1 METKKKTEKERNNRI
16 VMICHWIESVM
27 IAVTFL
33 LEMLTGQ
40 RPVLYGVIILL
51 LALGPV
57 IAELY
62 FWLKD
67 HNTTM
72 IKHLAAMGFGAMYT
86 VIIFTTTNN
95 QLYLYALPMVVLIT
109 VYNDK
114 AYMLKIIVAIIL
126 ENAITV
132 GVGAATGMFGYQN
145 AASAVLQIMAVFLFC
160 IYAYLAAS
168 TLEKN
173 NHEQLSSIEDAQNK
187 TEKVLEE
194 VSRNAKFMQ
203 EGIQEIHDK
212 VAQLQMASETT
223 KEAMGQV
230 SDGVTDTAEAVQK
243 QLEQTNTI
251 GQRVETVGTATGDI
265 AQRMEQTLSVLAQG
279 KQDVEELV
287 REVETSVQDSA
298 EAAEK
303 LETLNQ
309 YITEMNTIVELISG
323 ITTKTSL
330 LALNASI
337 EAARAG
343 EAGKGFAVVATEI
356 SGLATQTKDATTHIT
371 ELIGNVAGS
380 IEEVVNVIHNM
391 LEGIN
396 REKDTTE
403 NTAESFKT
411 IEQHTYVIRDN
422 VDQLKDSVEQLKTAN
437 QEIADSVQT
446 ISAVSEQVSAHASET
461 LHAEEEN
468 MEHLQTITNRAKELL
483 SMTKEQEAE
492 G

>member
-1 METKKKTEKERNNRI
+1 
-16 VMICHWIESVM
+16 
-27 IAVTFL
+27 
-33 LEMLTGQ
+33 
-40 RPVLYGVIILL
+40 
-51 LALGPV
+51 
-57 IAELY
+57 
-62 FWLKD
+62 
-67 HNTTM
+67 
-72 IKHLAAMGFGAMYT
+72 
-86 VIIFTTTNN
+86 
-95 QLYLYALPMVVLIT
+95 
-109 VYNDK
+109 
-114 AYMLKIIVAIIL
+114 
-126 ENAITV
+126 
-132 GVGAATGMFGYQN
+132 
-145 AASAVLQIMAVFLFC
+145 
-160 IYAYLAAS
+160 
-168 TLEKN
+168 
-173 NHEQLSSIEDAQNK
+173 
-187 TEKVLEE
+187 
-194 VSRNAKFMQ
+194 
-203 EGIQEIHDK
+203 
-212 VAQLQMASETT
+212 
-223 KEAMGQV
+223 
-230 SDGVTDTAEAVQK
+230 
-243 QLEQTNTI
+243 
-251 GQRVETVGTATGDI
+251 
-265 AQRMEQTLSVLAQG
+265 MEQTLSVLAQG

-287 REVETSVQDSA
+287 REVEASVQDSA

-309 YITEMNTIVELISG
+309 YIIEMNTIVELISG

-403 NTAESFKT
+403 NAAESFKT

>member
-33 LEMLTGQ
+33 LEMLTGR

-95 QLYLYALPMVVLIT
+95 QLYLYVLPMVVLIT

-114 AYMLKIIVAIIL
+114 AYMLKIIVAIML

-145 AASAVLQIMAVFLFC
+145 ATSAVLQIMAVFLFC

-173 NHEQLSSIEDAQNK
+173 NHEQLSSIVDAQNK

-203 EGIQEIHDK
+203 GGIQEIHDK

-343 EAGKGFAVVATEI
+343 EAGKGFAVVADQIRKLAEDSANSAITSKSLIDKSI
-356 SGLATQTKDATTHIT
+356 SEVQRGSEIT
-371 ELIGNVAGS
+371 EQ
-380 IEEVVNVIHNM
+380 
-391 LEGIN
+391 
-396 REKDTTE
+396 
-403 NTAESFKT
+403 TAESLNNVIQEMDNIVMAVANIRSASDRQSQSVKE
-411 IEQHTYVIRDN
+411 IE
-422 VDQLKDSVEQLKTAN
+422 KGFE
-437 QEIADSVQT
+437 T
-446 ISAVSEQVSAHASET
+446 ISAVVENNSAA
-461 LHAEEEN
+461 AEETSATS
-468 MEHLQTITNRAKELL
+468 QELSAQATSL
-483 SMTKEQEAE
+483 KGMVEKFQLRED
-492 G
+492 

>member
-1 METKKKTEKERNNRI
+1 M
-16 VMICHWIESVM
+16 
-27 IAVTFL
+27 
-33 LEMLTGQ
+33 
-40 RPVLYGVIILL
+40 IILL

-287 REVETSVQDSA
+287 REVEASVQDSA
-298 EAAEK
+298 EAEEK

-309 YITEMNTIVELISG
+309 YVIEMNTIVELISG

-343 EAGKGFAVVATEI
+343 EAGRGFSVVADQIQKLSEQTKGAVDDIGKIVHEVVKNTEKAVVAMEQSAKLTKTGMESIQKVGSSTGVITASNQKMSDQMLEMEKTTESIRLRSHEVAKAMEQI
-356 SGLATQTKDATTHIT
+356 SGNTKDNYKAIEHVTAATQ
-371 ELIGNVAGS
+371 ENSAGM
-380 IEEVVNVIHNM
+380 EE
-391 LEGIN
+391 
-396 REKDTTE
+396 
-403 NTAESFKT
+403 
-411 IEQHTYVIRDN
+411 IEQMVTKVRKLAQELHEIRTD
-422 VDQLKDSVEQLKTAN
+422 
-437 QEIADSVQT
+437 
-446 ISAVSEQVSAHASET
+446 
-461 LHAEEEN
+461 
-468 MEHLQTITNRAKELL
+468 R
-483 SMTKEQEAE
+483 
-492 G
+492 

>member
-173 NHEQLSSIEDAQNK
+173 NHEQLSSIVDAQNK

-203 EGIQEIHDK
+203 GGIQEIHDK

-309 YITEMNTIVELISG
+309 YITEMNTIVELING

-343 EAGKGFAVVATEI
+343 EAGKGFAVVADQIRKLAEDSANSAITSKSLIDKSI
-356 SGLATQTKDATTHIT
+356 SEVQRGSEIT
-371 ELIGNVAGS
+371 EQ
-380 IEEVVNVIHNM
+380 
-391 LEGIN
+391 
-396 REKDTTE
+396 
-403 NTAESFKT
+403 TAEALNNVVQEMENIVMAVANIRSASDRQAQSVKE
-411 IEQHTYVIRDN
+411 IE
-422 VDQLKDSVEQLKTAN
+422 KGFE
-437 QEIADSVQT
+437 T
-446 ISAVSEQVSAHASET
+446 ISAVVENNSAA
-461 LHAEEEN
+461 AEETSATS
-468 MEHLQTITNRAKELL
+468 QELSAQATSL
-483 SMTKEQEAE
+483 KGMVEKFQLRED
-492 G
+492 

>member
-33 LEMLTGQ
+33 LEMLTGR

-95 QLYLYALPMVVLIT
+95 QLYLYVLPMVVLIT
-109 VYNDK
+109 VYNDR
-114 AYMLKIIVAIIL
+114 AYMLKIIVAIML

-173 NHEQLSSIEDAQNK
+173 NHEQLSSIVDAQNK

-203 EGIQEIHDK
+203 GGIQEIHDK

-230 SDGVTDTAEAVQK
+230 SDGVTDTAEA
-243 QLEQTNTI
+243 
-251 GQRVETVGTATGDI
+251 
-265 AQRMEQTLSVLAQG
+265 
-279 KQDVEELV
+279 
-287 REVETSVQDSA
+287 
-298 EAAEK
+298 
-303 LETLNQ
+303 
-309 YITEMNTIVELISG
+309 
-323 ITTKTSL
+323 
-330 LALNASI
+330 
-337 EAARAG
+337 ARAD
-343 EAGKGFAVVATEI
+343 EHHWTE
-356 SGLATQTKDATTHIT
+356 SGDR
-371 ELIGNVAGS
+371 GNG
-380 IEEVVNVIHNM
+380 
-391 LEGIN
+391 N
-396 REKDTTE
+396 RGHCPE
-403 NTAESFKT
+403 NGT
-411 IEQHTYVIRDN
+411 DP
-422 VDQLKDSVEQLKTAN
+422 
-437 QEIADSVQT
+437 
-446 ISAVSEQVSAHASET
+446 VSACPGKTGCGRAGTGGGDLRTGQCRGRRKAGNAQSVYYRD
-461 LHAEEEN
+461 
-468 MEHLQTITNRAKELL
+468 EHHCRADQWHYHQNQSTCLKC
-483 SMTKEQEAE
+483 QY
-492 G
+492 

>member
-343 EAGKGFAVVATEI
+343 EAGKGFAVVADQIRKLAEDSANSAITSKSLIDKSI
-356 SGLATQTKDATTHIT
+356 SEVQRGSEIT
-371 ELIGNVAGS
+371 EQ
-380 IEEVVNVIHNM
+380 
-391 LEGIN
+391 
-396 REKDTTE
+396 
-403 NTAESFKT
+403 TAESLNNVVQEMDNIVMAVANIRSASDRQSQSVKE
-411 IEQHTYVIRDN
+411 IE
-422 VDQLKDSVEQLKTAN
+422 KGFE
-437 QEIADSVQT
+437 T
-446 ISAVSEQVSAHASET
+446 ISAVVENNSAA
-461 LHAEEEN
+461 AEETSATS
-468 MEHLQTITNRAKELL
+468 QELSAQATSL
-483 SMTKEQEAE
+483 KGMVEKFQLRED
-492 G
+492 